1 MKSCIAT
8 FHLRSKAMS
17 YTSDDGDNMKTC
29 KDYLNEMVSNDDI
42 FIQANQSCLAHTLSG
57 ACKRAVIDAQTGTLS
72 IEQTRINCRSQK
84 WCNFFGEAQKI
95 CHPPL
100 KNL

>member
-42 FIQANQSCLAHTLSG
+42 FIQANQNLSKAAWHIPSLVPARG
-57 ACKRAVIDAQTGTLS
+57 QSSMHKQ
-72 IEQTRINCRSQK
+72 ERSQLNK
-84 WCNFFGEAQKI
+84 HE
-95 CHPPL
+95 
-100 KNL
+100 